1 MVQPDSSVPFLV
13 FHNQDLDVAVT
24 AKIRSTGN
32 PNPPH
37 FVQLGEDLNVGI
49 GIIQESRFSIS
60 NLRFRDTV
68 GVSGPDSSVLANLL
82 EAFWG
87 VSYQNQLPFDVVLE
101 LIALDAGGSVLFA
114 KALDLV
120 GLEGETKLELD
131 QVEILS
137 LANLEQLVWNVRFDS
152 PDSGDNVLNATDSLI
167 LNLSL
172 GGRYRIEV
180 L

>member
-1 MVQPDSSVPFLV
+1 
-13 FHNQDLDVAVT
+13 
-24 AKIRSTGN
+24 
-32 PNPPH
+32 
-37 FVQLGEDLNVGI
+37 
-49 GIIQESRFSIS
+49 
-60 NLRFRDTV
+60 
-68 GVSGPDSSVLANLL
+68 
-82 EAFWG
+82 
-87 VSYQNQLPFDVVLE
+87 LE

>member
-1 MVQPDSSVPFLV
+1 MPFLV
-13 FHNQDLDVAVT
+13 FPNQDLEVAVT

-49 GIIQESRFSIS
+49 GVVQESRFSIS

-87 VSYQNQLPFDVVLE
+87 VSYQNQLPFDVVLD
-101 LIALDAGGSVLFA
+101 LIALDSGGSVLFA
-114 KALDLV
+114 KSLDLV
-120 GLEGETKLELD
+120 GLEGETKLELN

-137 LANLEQLVWNVRFDS
+137 LATLEELVWNVRFDS
-152 PDSGDNVLNATDSLI
+152 SASGDKVLNATDALI